1 VDSPSNYPD
10 GLTQAVIDALVAEID
25 ATVQPV
31 RRVPPL
37 FAYAEVATASEPT
50 SALLGGGSAEWRQRR
65 TERRASFLRRADVH
79 DTRAGGPNR
88 QERARR
94 VGAPQSPATA
104 TKESGMLQ
112 LSTCV
117 SVRCD
122 QCGQCPSYGAPYSTE
137 DAALDAAASEGWR
150 VGTGGQLWCSACATV
165 LICEAEGH
173 EFSAWRHP
181 VTSDGH
187 PALSEYRHC
196 RRCCLVDSRPASVLL
211 VAEVA

>member
-1 VDSPSNYPD
+1 MDGPSNYPD

-37 FAYAEVATASEPT
+37 FAYAEVATGSGPT
-50 SALLGGGSAEWRQRR
+50 SALLDGSAAEWRRRR
-65 TERRASFLRRADVH
+65 TEHRASFLCRADGH
-79 DTRAGGPNR
+79 DTRPGGPNR

-94 VGAPQSPATA
+94 VGAPQSLATA

-122 QCGQCPSYGAPYSTE
+122 QCGQRPGDEAHYLTE
-137 DAALDAAASEGWR
+137 DAALDAAAADGWR
-150 VGTGGQLWCSACATV
+150 IGPGGQLWCSACATV

-196 RRCCLVDSRPASVLL
+196 RQCCLVDSRPASLL
-211 VAEVA
+211 LAAEVA